1 MILKKYF
8 PMMETIVLF
17 DGIDLVD
24 MEPLLDCISAERKSV
39 KKGGIILLTGDT
51 PKQFGAVL
59 TGQLHVVRE
68 DYDGNRSLIAV
79 LTPGEVFAESLCYA
93 GVQESPVT
101 VIADQDSTILLF
113 KFERI
118 LQSCTNCC
126 PFHRK
131 LIGNMLG
138 IIAEKNIRLQIK
150 MEILSSRSIRARMLR
165 YIESF
170 TTNKGREITI
180 PLNREEL
187 ANFLCVERSALS
199 HELMKMKKDGL
210 IDYKKNTFILMGS

>member
-1 MILKKYF
+1 M
-8 PMMETIVLF
+8 
-17 DGIDLVD
+17 
-24 MEPLLDCISAERKSV
+24 
-39 KKGGIILLTGDT
+39 TGDT